1 MTAGLR
7 DATDASAAGC
17 TLAVAGGWQGQL
29 RPAREAHSNGTCVCA
44 NCFLCTVAKMRW
56 MQNENLKKIFANP
69 AFREEYVER
78 VTRGLRSPAWL
89 KKGSWSEPA
98 TFESHGPVG
107 DQGYY
112 PVRKLLSPVSSAQL
126 KKWQASSYY

>member
-7 DATDASAAGC
+7 DATNASAAGC
-17 TLAVAGGWQGQL
+17 VLAVAGGWRGQP
-29 RPAREAHSNGTCVCA
+29 RPDHEAPGNATCVRQLTFCA
-44 NCFLCTVAKMRW
+44 PSPKCVV
-56 MQNENLKKIFANP
+56 QSENLKEIFANA
-69 AFREEYVER
+69 AFREEYVRR

-89 KKGSWSEPA
+89 KKGIWSEPA

-126 KKWQASSYY
+126 KEWQASSYH